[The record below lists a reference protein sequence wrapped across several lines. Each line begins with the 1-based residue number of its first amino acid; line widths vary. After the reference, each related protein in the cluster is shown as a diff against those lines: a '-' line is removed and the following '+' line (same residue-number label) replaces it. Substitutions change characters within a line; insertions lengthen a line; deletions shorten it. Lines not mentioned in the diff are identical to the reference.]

1 MERAATELRL
11 RGVVLEL
18 ESDSDEAATHFLD
31 QCGGRDG
38 KLEEEGGF
46 SIEAVVLDAEPD
58 VTAPTV
64 AKDGADNHCLG
75 GARRSGRRSDG
86 GWGGRLR
93 GVFFGLVIVVL
104 GMWVVEVVTEG
115 GAEAFL
121 GGGGGGGCGGVDW
134 RSRGRVDA
142 SEKKPS

>member
-1 MERAATELRL
+1 M
-11 RGVVLEL
+11 
-18 ESDSDEAATHFLD
+18 D

-46 SIEAVVLDAEPD
+46 SIEAVVLDAEPN
-58 VTAPTV
+58 VTAATV

-75 GARRSGRRSDG
+75 RAWWSGRRRDG

-93 GVFFGLVIVVL
+93 GVFIDLVILVL
-104 GMWVVEVVTEG
+104 GMRVVKVVPEG

-121 GGGGGGGCGGVDW
+121 VGGGGGGVDW
-134 RSRGRVDA
+134 RCRGRVDA
-142 SEKKPS
+142 REKKPS